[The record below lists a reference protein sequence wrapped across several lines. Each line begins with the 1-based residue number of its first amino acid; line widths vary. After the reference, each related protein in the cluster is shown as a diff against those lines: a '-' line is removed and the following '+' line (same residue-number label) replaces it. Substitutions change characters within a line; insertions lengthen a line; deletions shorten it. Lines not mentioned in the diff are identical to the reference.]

1 MGLQGPCTSTFEPGR
16 TSTARWSTCTL
27 PHFKTHFRLSQRLA
41 TDDSTPP
48 PRAPHLAAQVVEL
61 AQHISSKCPSL
72 QLAGLMTIGMPD
84 YSSRPENFTCLQ
96 ECRWACPPGR
106 GGVIAMLEAVP
117 SRGGGG
123 G

>member
-16 TSTARWSTCTL
+16 TSTARWSTFTL
-27 PHFKTHFRLSQRLA
+27 HHLKNHFRLSQRLA
-41 TDDSTPP
+41 TDDPP
-48 PRAPHLAAQVVEL
+48 PPPGLHLAAQVVEL

-96 ECRWACPPGR
+96 ECRWGLSPPG